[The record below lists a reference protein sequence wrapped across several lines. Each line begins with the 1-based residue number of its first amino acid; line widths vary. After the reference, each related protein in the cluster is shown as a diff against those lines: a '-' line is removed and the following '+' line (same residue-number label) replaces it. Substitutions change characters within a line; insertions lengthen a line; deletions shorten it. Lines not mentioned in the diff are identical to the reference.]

1 MTALLIALGGFLGA
15 IARYVLSTWMN
26 QKSTTGFPIGTL
38 CVNLVGSFLLG
49 ILVGN
54 GMTSGVYSFL
64 GVGFMGAFTTFSTFK
79 LENIHLHEK
88 KMHTV
93 LFPYL
98 AFSYIGGIVLAFI
111 GMLVGAL

>member
-1 MTALLIALGGFLGA
+1 
-15 IARYVLSTWMN
+15 
-26 QKSTTGFPIGTL
+26 
-38 CVNLVGSFLLG
+38 
-49 ILVGN
+49 
-54 GMTSGVYSFL
+54 
-64 GVGFMGAFTTFSTFK
+64 MGAFTTFSTFK

-111 GMLVGAL
+111 GMLAGAL

>member
-1 MTALLIALGGFLGA
+1 MRQFSRLI
-15 IARYVLSTWMN
+15 STRNPGWEWN
-26 QKSTTGFPIGTL
+26 DIW
-38 CVNLVGSFLLG
+38 
-49 ILVGN
+49 
-54 GMTSGVYSFL
+54 GVFFL

-111 GMLVGAL
+111 GMLAGAL

>member
-54 GMTSGVYSFL
+54 GMTSGVYSFRS
-64 GVGFMGAFTTFSTFK
+64 GF
-79 LENIHLHEK
+79 
-88 KMHTV
+88 
-93 LFPYL
+93 Y
-98 AFSYIGGIVLAFI
+98 GGIYDIFDV
-111 GMLVGAL
+111 